1 MTYQCHR
8 QDMIDTRGTTL
19 KTTVDGRV
27 SCHSAPYTFR
37 LYVAGKEQARSR
49 RAVAVSNALLGEQ
62 LSGQYNLEI
71 IDIQEHPHRAE
82 ADKVMATPM
91 LVKCSPGKIQRF
103 VGDFSRPDKVLR
115 YFENLA
121 RS

>member
-1 MTYQCHR
+1 
-8 QDMIDTRGTTL
+8 MIDTPGTTP
-19 KTTVDGRV
+19 KTTVDGKV
-27 SCHSAPYTFR
+27 SCHSAPVKETHYIFC
-37 LYVAGKEQARSR
+37 LYVAGKEQLRSR
-49 RAVAVSNALLGEQ
+49 RAVAVSNALLGER

-115 YFENLA
+115 YLEGLGCF
-121 RS
+121 